1 MSPIRDARVL
11 LLLAAIAGAL
21 AVAFG
26 AFGAHALR
34 DTLNA
39 AQLATWQTAVSYLFW
54 HVLAALFA
62 ARYGET
68 QASRAA
74 LLASALFLVGSLV
87 FSATLFAIAL
97 GAPRWLGAIT
107 PLGGTALIAGWLVL
121 GWAVWRRA

>member
-1 MSPIRDARVL
+1 MSSARGL
-11 LLLAAIAGAL
+11 LLVTAITGAL

-34 DTLNA
+34 ETLDT

-62 ARYGET
+62 AHYGET
-68 QASRAA
+68 AASRPA
-74 LLASALFLVGSLV
+74 LLAAALFILGSVV
-87 FSATLFAIAL
+87 FSSTLFAIAL

-107 PLGGTALIAGWLVL
+107 PLGGTALITGWLTL
-121 GWAVWRRA
+121 AWAVLRRA

>member
-1 MSPIRDARVL
+1 MTSARGL
-11 LLLAAIAGAL
+11 LLLTAITGAL
-21 AVAFG
+21 TVAFG

-34 DTLNA
+34 ETLGA

-68 QASRAA
+68 APSRPA
-74 LLASALFLVGSLV
+74 LLAAVLFLAGSLV
-87 FSATLFAIAL
+87 FSSTLFAIAL

-107 PLGGTALIAGWLVL
+107 PLGGSALIVGWLAL
-121 GWAVWRRA
+121 AWAVWRRV

>member
-1 MSPIRDARVL
+1 MIAARPL
-11 LLLAAIAGAL
+11 LLLTAITGAL

-34 DTLNA
+34 DTLSA

-68 QASRAA
+68 APSRPA
-74 LLASALFLVGSLV
+74 LLAAALFLAGSFV
-87 FSATLFAIAL
+87 FSSTLFAVAL

-107 PLGGTALIAGWLVL
+107 PLGGTALIAGWLAL

>member
-1 MSPIRDARVL
+1 MTTARL
-11 LLLAAIAGAL
+11 LLLLTAITGAL
-21 AVAFG
+21 AVAVG

-34 DTLNA
+34 DTLGA

-68 QASRAA
+68 APSRHA
-74 LLASALFLVGSLV
+74 LLAAALFLAGSVV
-87 FSATLFAIAL
+87 FSSTLFALAL

-107 PLGGTALIAGWLVL
+107 PLGGTALIAGWLAL
-121 GWAVWRRA
+121 AWAVWRRA